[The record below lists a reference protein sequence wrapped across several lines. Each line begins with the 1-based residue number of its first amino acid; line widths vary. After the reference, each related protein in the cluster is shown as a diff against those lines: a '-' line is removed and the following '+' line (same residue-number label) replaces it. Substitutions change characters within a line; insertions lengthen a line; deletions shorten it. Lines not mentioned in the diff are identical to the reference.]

1 MNLDVMNKN
10 SLIKKAVDKKILN
23 NEMCFKNRFEKL
35 LNNDGE
41 LNIIVL
47 QGEKK
52 ALVLTVTL
60 ISRRGRKVTS

>member
-23 NEMCFKNRFEKL
+23 NEMCFENRFEKL

-47 QGEKK
+47 QGEKR
-52 ALVLTVTL
+52 LLSSL
-60 ISRRGRKVTS
+60 